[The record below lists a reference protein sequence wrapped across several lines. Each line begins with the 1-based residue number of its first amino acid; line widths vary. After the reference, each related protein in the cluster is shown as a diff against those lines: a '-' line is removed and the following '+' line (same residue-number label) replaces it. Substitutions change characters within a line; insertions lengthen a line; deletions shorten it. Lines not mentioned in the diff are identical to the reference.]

1 MAISMYSASVPV
13 FVRALENL
21 THVLKKG
28 EAHAQAKKVP
38 DPDALLQQ
46 RLIFDMLPL
55 VKQVQIACDM
65 AARGAARLA
74 GVEPQSFEDNEK
86 TFAEVYARIERAIA
100 YVQGFKP
107 EQIDGSEE
115 RPIHLKMRNGEMNFT
130 GIEYLQQFTIP
141 NLFFHCTTSYVILRE
156 AGVPIGKMDFMGAP
170 R

>member
-1 MAISMYSASVPV
+1 MTISMYTASVPV
-13 FVRALENL
+13 FVRALNNL

-28 EAHAQAKKVP
+28 EAHAQAKKVAE
-38 DPDALLQQ
+38 PDALLQQ

-107 EQIDGSEE
+107 EQIDGSEQ
-115 RPIHLKMRNGEMNFT
+115 RPVSFKTRNGEMHFT
-130 GIEYLQQFTIP
+130 GIEYLQQFTLP
-141 NLFFHCTTSYVILRE
+141 NLFFHCTTAYDILRV
-156 AGVPIGKMDFMGAP
+156 AGVEIGKNDFIGA